1 MNQGEQIMLHTI
13 KRIALSAIVAIS
25 LATLAGGPAS
35 ADTGFTGPQLPHR
48 FTSWTFSPSTPS
60 SVAPASGYVALNGA
74 SVTFTTPPAGSPA
87 WTWYL
92 SAELDIVFASGQ
104 LNQSAACVANWNL
117 SPTVAGGTSASG
129 YATPS
134 YAIGPQSAHA
144 VLTDVPL
151 QQSTTYTLTPQM
163 AATGAYT
170 CTLTGTA
177 AVHIV
182 LLSNL

>member
-1 MNQGEQIMLHTI
+1 MFSTA
-13 KRIALSAIVAIS
+13 KRLALSTILAIA

-35 ADTGFTGPQLPHR
+35 ADTGFTGPQLHR
-48 FTSWTFSPSTPS
+48 ITSWAFSPSTPG
-60 SVAPASGYVALNGA
+60 SVAPGAGYAALTGA
-74 SVTFTTPPAGSPA
+74 GVVFTTPPAGNQA

-117 SPTVAGGTSASG
+117 SPTTAGGTSASG

-134 YAIGPQSAHA
+134 YNNGPQSAHA

-163 AATGAYT
+163 AATGAYS
-170 CTLTGTA
+170 CTMTGTA
-177 AVHIV
+177 AVHIT
-182 LLSNL
+182 LWSNL